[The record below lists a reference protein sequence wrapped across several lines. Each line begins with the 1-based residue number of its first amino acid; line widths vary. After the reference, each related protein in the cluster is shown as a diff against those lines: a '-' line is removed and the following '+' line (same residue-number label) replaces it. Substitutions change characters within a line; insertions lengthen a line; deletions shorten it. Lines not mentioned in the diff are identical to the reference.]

1 MTTAEY
7 LLQLMK
13 TLTTRR
19 GRRVIMNI
27 LMLVTL
33 FTLVASPVQSAPVE
47 EVDPAAPLVLP
58 PLWKPPIIVD
68 DAEFFQNMTDRSFRF
83 KPDTKQPC
91 VAYGGDGLYYSCYDW
106 LTKKWVTEVVDSE
119 PQVGEYAAL
128 DFTTTSDP
136 VISYYDAFN
145 GTLKIGWKASGAW
158 NFETIYGSNC
168 THTGLPPFTVV
179 GSPLGDGSL
188 TTIESFAPT
197 DADNTP
203 VEEVT
208 PQPDVTEVQSTEES
222 TPQEEPGQPTVE
234 ITAQPDESS
243 TPQGED
249 SAPVDGTTLQPIE
262 GDMQVTEESAPESTG
277 TPIVESTPLPDGS
290 SEQEIQETPPVEPG
304 VPEDVL
310 KAAKQK
316 LLDTLAG
323 RLWREP
329 LLETNTDSNS
339 VLIAE
344 DAGGVGK
351 YTSIDIDPNNVLHV
365 SFYDTERKSLNYLT
379 WNWLPGEKHCQ
390 VVENWEDQGKVGLH
404 TSIAVF
410 YKPTIS
416 KYIIH
421 ISYTNE
427 KYDQL
432 KYAKKSFSNEWF
444 ETFEIEDRV
453 SGTGWFTS
461 IAVDNSGT
469 PHVSYYDW
477 YRGNLKYANLD
488 DPENPVTM
496 KVDTGGDVGL
506 YTSITYDN
514 ADEEVIISYYDAT
527 NGDLK
532 YANAENPIDA
542 DDWHEHTLYEGG
554 DDGDVGYWTSI
565 DLGVNERRGITYYNL
580 TDGFLQWIYWDG
592 DEWFRDDVNAISA
605 ADLGLS
611 TSLVIDTD
619 DVPHISYFE
628 DSRDYLKYAYVY
640 NNLKY
645 TTVVSDTIS
654 AGAFSSI
661 GIRNNQPLIAFYDM
675 DHGDLLTT
683 TIKTQGW
690 DFDDVDTSGDNGQYG
705 SMKIDS
711 TGIPHM
717 VYFYATNQDDVVKQD
732 LKYAKWN
739 TSTSSWEIIRL
750 DSIENVGMFSSLALD
765 SNDRAYVSYIDA
777 TNRNLKFTYQAP
789 PFNTWIDPVVV
800 DSSVP
805 TYDGWD
811 EHKIKAYTSIAVDD
825 TDPNYPGV
833 HITYYDAY
841 PGPDTSDPPRGR
853 LKYARGVNT
862 SGAITWPEVGTIID
876 DGVGEDKGK
885 WNSLVWAPDPD
896 PVPVDE
902 PALHVCYY
910 EDFIDTPEDGN
921 LRYAYRTGAGGGDIW
936 TGQTTL
942 DGVGDVGSYCSID
955 ISSPTLTD
963 PGEPAI
969 SYYDASKGALKLI
982 VSYTLPDAELLYLP
996 IILNDY
1002 ETPDHC
1008 DDAYPTVCIP
1018 PPPPDLQC
1026 ENIPFRDFVVLDPD
1040 PHNFDPDD
1048 DGIGCE
1054 T

>member
-19 GRRVIMNI
+19 GRQVIINI

-47 EVDPAAPLVLP
+47 EVDPAAPLALP
-58 PLWKPPIIVD
+58 PPWNAPIIVD
-68 DAEFFQNMTDRSFRF
+68 DADFFQNMTDRSFRF
-83 KPDTKQPC
+83 KPDLKQPC

-106 LTKKWVTEVVDSE
+106 LTKKWVTEVVDSDAR
-119 PQVGEYAAL
+119 VGEHAAL
-128 DFTTTSDP
+128 DFTTFSDP
-136 VISYYDAFN
+136 VISYYDALN
-145 GTLKIGWKASGAW
+145 GTLKIAYKILGVW
-158 NFETIYGSNC
+158 NFETIEGSDC
-168 THTGLPPFTVV
+168 THTGLPPFSVV
-179 GSPLGDGSL
+179 GSPLGDGSI

-203 VEEVT
+203 IEEVT
-208 PQPDVTEVQSTEES
+208 P
-222 TPQEEPGQPTVE
+222 
-234 ITAQPDESS
+234 QPDESS
-243 TPQGED
+243 TPQVED
-249 SAPVDGTTLQPIE
+249 STPVDGITLQPIE
-262 GDMQVTEESAPESTG
+262 SVVQST
-277 TPIVESTPLPDGS
+277 VESTPESPDTPIAESTPQPDEGG
-290 SEQEIQETPPVEPG
+290 EQVVQETPPVEPG
-304 VPEDVL
+304 VPQDVL

-329 LLETNTDSNS
+329 LLETSADSS
-339 VLIAE
+339 SALIAA

-379 WNWLPGEKHCQ
+379 WNWLPGQKHCQ
-390 VVENWEDQGKVGLH
+390 VVENWEDQGKVGLY

-410 YKPTIS
+410 YKPTVS

-432 KYAKKSFSNEWF
+432 KYAKKSFSDEWF

-461 IAVDNSGT
+461 IAVDNHGT

-496 KVDTGGDVGL
+496 KVDTSGDVGL
-506 YTSITYDN
+506 YTSIAYDN

-532 YANAENPIDA
+532 YANAENPIEA
-542 DDWHEHTLYEGG
+542 NDWHEHTLYEG
-554 DDGDVGYWTSI
+554 GDVGYWTSI
-565 DLGVNERRGITYYNL
+565 DLGVNERKGITYYNL
-580 TDGFLQWIYWDG
+580 TDGLLQWTYWDG
-592 DEWFRDDVNAISA
+592 DEWFRDDVNAIST

-628 DSRDYLKYAYVY
+628 DTRDHLKYAFVF
-640 NNLKY
+640 NNNITGLPDSI
-645 TTVVSDTIS
+645 TEVVSDTVA

-661 GIRNNQPLIAFYDM
+661 GIRNNQPLIAFYQMED
-675 DHGDLLTT
+675 GDIFTT
-683 TIKTQGW
+683 TKKTPGW
-690 DFDDVDTSGDNGQYG
+690 DFDDVETSGDNGQYV

-732 LKYAKWN
+732 LKYAKWDP
-739 TSTSSWEIIRL
+739 STSSWDIETL
-750 DSIENVGMFSSLALD
+750 DSIENVGMFASLALD

-789 PFNTWIDPVVV
+789 PFNTWITPVVV

-805 TYDGWD
+805 TYDRWS
-811 EHKIKAYTSIAVDD
+811 ENKIKAYTSIAVDD

-841 PGPDTSDPPRGR
+841 PGPVSSDPPRGR

-862 SGAITWPEVGTIID
+862 SGAIAWPEVGTIID
-876 DGVGEDKGK
+876 DGAGEDKGK
-885 WNSLVWAPDPD
+885 WNSLVWD
-896 PVPVDE
+896 PVDT
-902 PALHVCYY
+902 ALHVCYY
-910 EDFIDTPEDGN
+910 EDFIDIPEDGN
-921 LRYAYRTGAGGGDIW
+921 LRYAYRTGAGAPPGDDW

-942 DGVGDVGSYCSID
+942 DGDGDVGSYCSIA
-955 ISSPTLTD
+955 ISST
-963 PGEPAI
+963 GEPAI

-982 VSYTLPDAELLYLP
+982 TAYGLPWFDTLFPYKQYLP
-996 IILNDY
+996 IIFNNY
-1002 ETPDHC
+1002 EFGFSIC
-1008 DDAYPTVCIP
+1008 DESYPTVCIP
-1018 PPPPDLQC
+1018 SPPPDLQC
-1026 ENIPFRDFVVLDPD
+1026 ANIPYSNFTVDHTVSDPD

-1048 DGIGCE
+1048 DDIGCE

>member
-7 LLQLMK
+7 LLQLIK

-27 LMLVTL
+27 LVLMTL

-47 EVDPAAPLVLP
+47 KVDPAAPLALP
-58 PLWKPPIIVD
+58 PTWKAPIIVD

-83 KPDTKQPC
+83 KPYTKQPC

-106 LTKKWVTEVVDSE
+106 LTKKWVTEVVDSGAR
-119 PQVGEYAAL
+119 VGEYAAL

-145 GTLKIGWKASGAW
+145 GTLKIAYKVLGLW
-158 NFETIYGSNC
+158 NFETIEGSDC

-188 TTIESFAPT
+188 TQLEIPA
-197 DADNTP
+197 
-203 VEEVT
+203 
-208 PQPDVTEVQSTEES
+208 PDVTDVQQVEESPPQSESNEPVVEDTAQPVEGDVQSTVES
-222 TPQEEPGQPTVE
+222 TPER
-234 ITAQPDESS
+234 
-243 TPQGED
+243 
-249 SAPVDGTTLQPIE
+249 
-262 GDMQVTEESAPESTG
+262 TG
-277 TPIVESTPLPDGS
+277 TPIVESTPLPDGGN
-290 SEQEIQETPPVEPG
+290 EQEAIQETPPVEPG
-304 VPEDVL
+304 VPQDVL

-329 LLETNTDSNS
+329 LLETSTDSS
-339 VLIAE
+339 SALIAE

-379 WNWLPGEKHCQ
+379 WNWLPGQKHCQ
-390 VVENWEDQGKVGLH
+390 VVEDWDDQGKVGLY

-410 YKPTIS
+410 YKPTVS

-421 ISYTNE
+421 ISYMNE

-461 IAVDNSGT
+461 IAVGNDGT
-469 PHVSYYDW
+469 PHVSYYDG
-477 YRGNLKYANLD
+477 YKGNLKYANLD
-488 DPENPVTM
+488 DPEHPVTM
-496 KVDTGGDVGL
+496 NVDAGGDVGL
-506 YTSITYDN
+506 YTSIAYDN
-514 ADEEVIISYYDAT
+514 ADQQVIISYYDAT
-527 NGDLK
+527 NGNLK
-532 YANAENPIDA
+532 YANAENPNDA
-542 DDWHEHTLYEGG
+542 DDWHKHTLYEGG
-554 DDGDVGYWTSI
+554 EDGDVGYWTSI
-565 DLGVNERRGITYYNL
+565 DLGVNERKGITYYNH
-580 TDGFLQWIYWDG
+580 TDGLLQWMYRDG
-592 DEWFRDDVNAISA
+592 DEWFRNDVNANSA

-628 DSRDYLKYAYVY
+628 DSRDHLKYARVY
-640 NNLKY
+640 SNLKY
-645 TTVVSDTIS
+645 TTVVSDTIR

-690 DFDDVDTSGDNGQYG
+690 DFDDVDTSGDNGQYV

-711 TGIPHM
+711 NGIPHV

-739 TSTSSWEIIRL
+739 TSSWDIITL
-750 DSIENVGMFSSLALD
+750 DSLENVGMFASLALD

-777 TNRNLKFTYQAP
+777 TNRNLKFTYQEP
-789 PFNTWIDPVVV
+789 LFNAWIAPVVV
-800 DSSVP
+800 DPSVP
-805 TYDGWD
+805 TYDRWD
-811 EHKIKAYTSIAVDD
+811 ENKIKAYTSIAVDD
-825 TDPNYPGV
+825 TNPNYPGV

-841 PGPDTSDPPRGR
+841 PGPISSDPPRGR

-862 SGAITWPEVGTIID
+862 LGAITWPEVGTIID
-876 DGVGEDKGK
+876 DGAGEDKGK
-885 WNSLVWAPDPD
+885 WNSLVWD
-896 PVPVDE
+896 PVDT
-902 PALHVCYY
+902 ALHVCYY

-921 LRYAYRTGAGGGDIW
+921 LRYAYRTGAGEPPGDNW
-936 TGQTTL
+936 TGQTTI
-942 DGVGDVGSYCSID
+942 DGEGPVPNFSVGDVGAYCSIA
-955 ISSPTLTD
+955 ISSG
-963 PGEPAI
+963 GEPAI

-982 VSYTLPDAELLYLP
+982 FSTTFVLPDADVSFLP

-1002 ETPDHC
+1002 GTPDHC

-1018 PPPPDLQC
+1018 SPPPDLQC
-1026 ENIPFRDFVVLDPD
+1026 ANIPYRDFVVLDPD
-1040 PHNFDPDD
+1040 PHNFDPDN